1 MKLLLG
7 TVVLACV
14 LLGSRSAS
22 AAPPPT
28 QETQADHPTEPA
40 SGADLKA
47 EWQFDFRGA
56 KFDRERLVPVGN
68 LSLYS
73 WQLLRPEPSGLRITI
88 PAQQGKERPN
98 LGVAPAFTIHGDFEI
113 TASYELVA
121 AEAPKTPTPV
131 GGQIYILAQ
140 RTFNAASILRG
151 VSDKGQQ
158 GYFLYWAVRD
168 EAGRKPMARSFPT
181 VAPRGKLRF
190 RRTGELLRLLAAE
203 EDAADFRELGQ
214 TEFGAE
220 PIGLFRFES
229 VTNGQPCSAE
239 TLWQSIEIR
248 AEKLVPMEI
257 PLHKANVEQPEA
269 KR

>member
-14 LLGSRSAS
+14 LLGSRSAW
-22 AAPPPT
+22 AADPPT
-28 QETQADHPTEPA
+28 QETQADHATEPA
-40 SGADLKA
+40 PGADLQA

-56 KFDRERLVPVGN
+56 RFDRERLVPVGN

-73 WQLLRPEPSGLRITI
+73 WQMLRPEASGLRINI

-113 TASYELVA
+113 TASYELIA
-121 AEAPKTPTPV
+121 ADTPKAPTPV

-140 RTFNAASILRG
+140 RTLNAASILRG
-151 VSDKGQQ
+151 VTDKGQQ

-181 VAPRGKLRF
+181 VARRGKFRF
-190 RRTGELLRLLAAE
+190 RRTGELLRLLVAE
-203 EDAADFRELGQ
+203 EDAPDFRELAQ
-214 TEFGAE
+214 TNFGTE

-239 TLWQSIEIR
+239 TLWHDIEIR

-257 PLHKANVEQPEA
+257 PIYKATDEPTEA